1 MPAPSRPDPERL
13 AATIVEMRRAL
24 RRSLRPADGEEVGP
38 QRTEPDPGPAPSPL
52 EAEVVRYVAG
62 HPGAGTSAIA
72 RALRLRPNTVSGLCS
87 ALVRSG
93 VLRREQDP
101 QDRRAAR
108 FQLTDDAA
116 ARRHRRMTS
125 RGDRLEAA
133 LDELA
138 DEDVRAIAAAVP
150 ALERLIDALEAEQ
163 PSS

>member
-24 RRSLRPADGEEVGP
+24 RRSLRPADAGATGP
-38 QRTEPDPGPAPSPL
+38 ERATPDPGAEPSPL

-101 QDRRAAR
+101 RDRRAAR
-108 FQLTDDAA
+108 FQLTDEAA
-116 ARRHRRMTS
+116 ARRHRRMAS
-125 RGDRLEAA
+125 RGDRLQRA
-133 LDELA
+133 LDALGDDDA
-138 DEDVRAIAAAVP
+138 RAIAAALP

>member
-13 AATIVEMRRAL
+13 AAIIVEMRRAL
-24 RRSLRPADGEEVGP
+24 RRSLRPADQDEAG
-38 QRTEPDPGPAPSPL
+38 TERAEPAPHSPPSPL
-52 EAEVVRYVAG
+52 EAEVVRFVAA

-87 ALVRSG
+87 TLVRSG

-101 QDRRAAR
+101 RDRRAAR
-108 FQLTDDAA
+108 FQLTDEAA

-125 RGDRLEAA
+125 QGDRLESV

-138 DEDVRAIAAAVP
+138 DEDARAIAAALP

-163 PSS
+163 TR